1 MKKGF
6 SLLESLLGLV
16 VFSLIILGSLEFFG
30 TVQTVFFR
38 LQSSQEN
45 CQAVWVA
52 LERIRTDFVLAGQGL
67 VRPMRLGLI
76 NGVERDGET
85 WILRRA
91 NRCPKLTADPI
102 SGRTALDVT
111 DADGDLAGRVLCLFD
126 EAKGET
132 VFIRESGDGILTL
145 SSPLQHDYRAA
156 DATVI
161 VLQKT
166 SLFLEASKGVLRRK
180 NDEAS
185 AQPLLEDVH
194 AFELRYDPA
203 SCLAF
208 ARVSLI
214 SAPEEFYEIQFLA
227 KNAALGKT
235 P

>member
-38 LQSSQEN
+38 LQSGQEN
-45 CQAVWVA
+45 RQAAWAA
-52 LERIRTDFVLAGQGL
+52 LDKIRTDFVLAGQGL
-67 VRPMRLGLI
+67 ARPMRLGLV

-85 WILRRA
+85 WILRRT

-102 SGRTALDVT
+102 SGRTALNVT
-111 DADGDLAGRVLCLFD
+111 DADEDLAGRALCLFD
-126 EAKGET
+126 ETKGET
-132 VFIRESGDGILTL
+132 IFIREAGNGIITL
-145 SSPLQHDYRAA
+145 ASPLQHDYRAA
-156 DATVI
+156 EATVI

-166 SLFLEASKGVLRRK
+166 SLYLEASKGVLRRK
-180 NDEAS
+180 SDEAS
-185 AQPLLEDVH
+185 AQPLLEDVS
-194 AFELRYDPA
+194 AFELRYDPE

-208 ARVSLI
+208 ARISLL